1 MGTSRLS
8 REEQI
13 RSERSRLDTR
23 LANFAQRS
31 PRHAGQTQ
39 EPYLEVTFFFFAAT
53 HNKKGF
59 PGGSDG
65 KQSTC
70 NAGDRFSPWVEKI
83 PWRREWLLTPVL
95 PGEFQGQRSPVGYS
109 PWGCKESDMTE

>member
-39 EPYLEVTFFFFAAT
+39 EPYLEVTFFFLLLLIIKRASLVAQMVNNPPVT
-53 HNKKGF
+53 QETGSV
-59 PGGSDG
+59 PGS
-65 KQSTC
+65 
-70 NAGDRFSPWVEKI
+70 
-83 PWRREWLLTPVL
+83 RRSR
-95 PGEFQGQRSPVGYS
+95 GEENGYS
-109 PWGCKESDMTE
+109 LQSCLENSRDRGARWATVHGVAKSLT